1 MKTRYIPAIVCLSAG
16 FITCMLGISGEWGL
30 FVFMKRLLLVLVC
43 FYVLGGIV
51 AYILQKNFAEMK
63 EDAAEDAAENA
74 DEEET
79 QDGEQAQNIDTDQEK

>member
-63 EDAAEDAAENA
+63 EDAAESA
-74 DEEET
+74 DKEET
-79 QDGEQAQNIDTDQEK
+79 QDGEQAQNIDNIDTDQEK